1 MKPSNVARET
11 VMYRSFFVNAI
22 LIFGKI
28 IGGVIFRSSG
38 LIADGIHSLSDFL
51 SDVLVIFGLKHSQK
65 PPDKEH
71 PFGHGK
77 IEYVLSLFLGMMILV
92 IAYQLTRHVVLSF
105 FEDPILPSLFAA
117 VVSLFV
123 IVMKLSLARYIMRH
137 ATRLDSQVLKASAQ
151 ESFTDVLGSVVVIF
165 GILLSFLAEHYT
177 LGFLVYA
184 DNFAAII
191 IIALILR
198 VALVIII
205 DAIKSILGK
214 SASKDII
221 KNTRTTIAHI
231 DGVHEV
237 DKLTMIVYGHYYQ
250 VMVDIRVD
258 GTQTVKEGHDIASN
272 VKAILMK
279 NKKIGHVIVHVNPE
293 E

>member
-92 IAYQLTRHVVLSF
+92 IAYQLSRHVVLSF

-237 DKLTMIVYGHYYQ
+237 DKLTMIVYGHYSQ

>member
-92 IAYQLTRHVVLSF
+92 IAYQLSRHVVLSF

-250 VMVDIRVD
+250 VMVNIRVD

>member
-1 MKPSNVARET
+1 MKQNNATRET

-22 LIFGKI
+22 LIFAKI
-28 IGGVIFRSSG
+28 IGGVFFRSSA
-38 LIADGIHSLSDFL
+38 LVADGIHSLSDFL

-77 IEYVLSLFLGMMILV
+77 IEYVLSLFLGMMIAG
-92 IAYQLTRHVVLSF
+92 IAYQLTRHIIASF
-105 FEDPILPSLFAA
+105 FEDPVLPSLLAA
-117 VVSLFV
+117 VVSLVV
-123 IVMKLSLARYIMRH
+123 IVMKLGLARYIMH
-137 ATRLDSQVLKASAQ
+137 YATRLDSQVLKASAQ

-165 GILLSFLAEHYT
+165 GILLSVFSEYFT
-177 LGFLVYA
+177 LGPLAYA
-184 DNFAAII
+184 DNFAAILI
-191 IIALILR
+191 VALIIR

-205 DAIKSILGK
+205 DAVKSILGK
-214 SASKDII
+214 SASKETLQSTKD
-221 KNTRTTIAHI
+221 TIQAI
-231 DGVHEV
+231 EGVHKV

-258 GTQTVKEGHDIASN
+258 GSQTVKQGHDIATD
-272 VKAILMK
+272 VKTILMK
-279 NKKIGHVIVHVNPE
+279 NKKIGHVTVHVNPE

>member
-92 IAYQLTRHVVLSF
+92 IAYQLSRHVVLSF